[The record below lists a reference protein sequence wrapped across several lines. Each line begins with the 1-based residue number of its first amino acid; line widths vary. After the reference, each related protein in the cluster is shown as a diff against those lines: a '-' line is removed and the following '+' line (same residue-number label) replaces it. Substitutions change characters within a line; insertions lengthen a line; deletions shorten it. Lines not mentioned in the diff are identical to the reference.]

1 MTFTIVSHLLSN
13 CKKWIKRKYR
23 HCESCDWSGP
33 WASTL
38 YLLANKLFSQNLMG
52 LHSCPLAN
60 PRPGSSGSSSR
71 AQHYWIP
78 PVSPWSSEAA
88 ATVSKSYGQVLN
100 LCPLQF
106 PWKYTQRETTARQ
119 CEGKLFPMLIDQ
131 WPLSSALFC
140 KAGGSDVRGSKSLP
154 K

>member
-1 MTFTIVSHLLSN
+1 MSFTIASHPLSN

-23 HCESCDWSGP
+23 HCKSCDQSVP
-33 WASTL
+33 QASTL
-38 YLLANKLFSQNLMG
+38 YLLANKLFSQNLVG

-60 PRPGSSGSSSR
+60 PRLGSSGSSSQ

-78 PVSPWSSEAA
+78 PVSPWSSEATT
-88 ATVSKSYGQVLN
+88 TVSKSYG

-106 PWKYTQRETTARQ
+106 PWKFTQRETLLGETIPNAY
-119 CEGKLFPMLIDQ
+119 
-131 WPLSSALFC
+131 WPLSSPLFC
-140 KAGGSDVRGSKSLP
+140 KAGGHHASDVRGSKSLP